1 MAQSRTRNGIFLR
14 MLSSIATGTPLNCA
28 TETILDSVTLKADY
42 LVSGAIITIASG
54 IIKSGAA
61 GTFTIKLYFNTSLS
75 TSGALQ
81 MGQYSVTAANTSPGI
96 SRTFVFDS
104 ATTAQGLLS
113 TANAAGD
120 ITISASASQS
130 YTFTSW
136 LATGGVFFI
145 TGLRL
150 TGTETLQSV
159 KMTIEV

>member
-1 MAQSRTRNGIFLR
+1 MAQSRTRNGIYLR
-14 MLSSIATGTPLNCA
+14 MLSSFASVGPLNCA
-28 TETILDSVTLKADY
+28 TETILDGVVLSANY
-42 LVSGAIITIASG
+42 LVSGAIITIANG

-113 TANAAGD
+113 TANASGD
-120 ITISASASQS
+120 ASTVSSTSQS

-136 LATGGVFFI
+136 LANGGHFFI

-150 TGTETLQSV
+150 TGTETLESV

>member
-1 MAQSRTRNGIFLR
+1 MAQSRTRNGIYLR
-14 MLSSIATGTPLNCA
+14 MLSSIATGSPLNCA
-28 TETILDSVTLKADY
+28 TETILDGVVLSADY

-81 MGQYSVTAANTSPGI
+81 MGQYSVTAANTSPSV

-113 TANAAGD
+113 TSNASGD
-120 ITISASASQS
+120 NGTVSNVSQS

-136 LATGGVFFI
+136 LANGGHFFI